1 MRKRIPAATALLLLA
16 LASTP
21 VASQISTH
29 EQDEDRLARDWKA
42 LETLHQLDIEATK
55 AYDVDGLA
63 SLWTEDIVAL
73 PPGAEPVVGKEANRK
88 LLEAGRASSAQFETL
103 EYEQDW
109 QEIRV
114 VHDFAWERGVFTGA
128 VRPKA
133 GGDVTRY
140 RYNVLRILQ
149 RQPDGSW
156 LVHRTI
162 WNAASTSGESTDK
175 RR

>member
-1 MRKRIPAATALLLLA
+1 MRVRNLPAALLLLLA
-16 LASTP
+16 LAPTP
-21 VASQISTH
+21 AGSQISTH
-29 EQDEDRLARDWKA
+29 EKDEDRLARDWKA
-42 LETLHQLDIEATK
+42 IEALHQRDIAATK
-55 AYDVDGLA
+55 AYDVEALA
-63 SLWTEDIVAL
+63 ALWTEDIVAL
-73 PPGAEPVVGKEANRK
+73 PPGAEPVIGKEANRK
-88 LLEAGRASSAQFETL
+88 LLEAGRAASARFETL

-140 RYNVLRILQ
+140 RFNVLRILQ

-162 WNAASTSGESTDK
+162 WNEAPAPGED

>member
-1 MRKRIPAATALLLLA
+1 MRTRIPAATLLLFSVA

-21 VASQISTH
+21 AVSQVSTH
-29 EQDEDRLARDWKA
+29 ERDEDRLARDLKA
-42 LETLHQLDIEATK
+42 IEALTVKDIAATK
-55 AYDVDGLA
+55 AYDVEGLVA
-63 SLWTEDIVAL
+63 LWTEDIVAL
-73 PPGAEPVVGKEANRK
+73 PPGSDPVIGKEANRK
-88 LLEAGRASSAQFETL
+88 LLEAGRAASAQFETL

-133 GGDVTRY
+133 GGDVIRY

-156 LVHRTI
+156 LVHRTM
-162 WNAASTSGESTDK
+162 WNDRPVAN
-175 RR
+175 

>member
-1 MRKRIPAATALLLLA
+1 MRVRNLAAALLLLLA
-16 LASTP
+16 LTYAP
-21 VASQISTH
+21 VASQVSTH
-29 EQDEDRLARDWKA
+29 ERDEDRLARDWKA
-42 LETLHQLDIEATK
+42 IETLHQRDIAATK
-55 AYDVDGLA
+55 AYDVDALA

-73 PPGAEPVVGKEANRK
+73 PPGAAPVVGKEANRK
-88 LLEAGRASSAQFETL
+88 LLESSRAASAQFETL

-133 GGDVTRY
+133 GGDLTRY

-162 WNAASTSGESTDK
+162 WNDASTSGESTDK

>member
-1 MRKRIPAATALLLLA
+1 MGGLMRKSFAAALLFLFS
-16 LASTP
+16 LASYS
-21 VASQISTH
+21 AGGQISTH
-29 EQDEDRLARDWKA
+29 ERDEDRLARDWKA
-42 LETLHQLDIEATK
+42 IETLHQRDIAATK
-55 AYDVDGLA
+55 AYDIDALV

-73 PPGAEPVVGKEANRK
+73 PPGAEPVNGKEANCK

-114 VHDFAWERGVFTGA
+114 AGDFAWERGVFTGA
-128 VRPKA
+128 LRPRA

-156 LVHRTI
+156 LVHRTM
-162 WNAASTSGESTDK
+162 WNEPSHLSSG
-175 RR
+175 